1 MTEITRFDQ
10 GMDGYME
17 PEEFGRW
24 MPADDV
30 GAEINRLNNEIAAL
44 RAALEQPLVEPE
56 MHEAMCPALTGCKCN
71 CPTSPAFVDK
81 AWAQFCGGVG
91 RGPGAPYP
99 GMIEAFEAHYGQ
111 SFTDRDWRNESS
123 IWAAAWKAVKA
134 HQPPQPQQPAV
145 EHAGKVFH
153 AKFNI
158 GEHVWL
164 MKNNKPIEVVISAIE
179 VFYVN
184 TNQDRITYNAKDVVN
199 SVSWLDHTKL
209 QETLLFRSKV
219 ELLEAL

>member
-1 MTEITRFDQ
+1 MKQILID
-10 GMDGYME
+10 
-17 PEEFGRW
+17 EELLEQVLEFVEYHDRYWSGNGEH
-24 MPADDV
+24 PQTIV
-30 GAEINRLNNEIAAL
+30 TSL
-44 RAALEQPLVEPE
+44 RAALEQP
-56 MHEAMCPALTGCKCN
+56 G
-71 CPTSPAFVDK
+71 
-81 AWAQFCGGVG
+81 
-91 RGPGAPYP
+91 
-99 GMIEAFEAHYGQ
+99 
-111 SFTDRDWRNESS
+111 
-123 IWAAAWKAVKA
+123 
-134 HQPPQPQQPAV
+134 V

>member
-1 MTEITRFDQ
+1 MKQVLISEELLRQVLTQLELGGPEWERDNMIT
-10 GMDGYME
+10 
-17 PEEFGRW
+17 
-24 MPADDV
+24 
-30 GAEINRLNNEIAAL
+30 AL
-44 RAALEQPLVEPE
+44 RAALEQPE
-56 MHEAMCPALTGCKCN
+56 
-71 CPTSPAFVDK
+71 
-81 AWAQFCGGVG
+81 
-91 RGPGAPYP
+91 
-99 GMIEAFEAHYGQ
+99 
-111 SFTDRDWRNESS
+111 
-123 IWAAAWKAVKA
+123 
-134 HQPPQPQQPAV
+134 V

-164 MKNNKPIEVVISAIE
+164 IKNNKPIEVVISAIE